1 MQDVF
6 IGRQPIYDRQLAV
19 HAYELLFR
27 HNATN
32 AAEFLN
38 GDEATSRVIL
48 TTFTEI
54 GLENIVGAQPAFIN
68 LTRGFIL
75 GRYPLPGLGGRLVL
89 EVLED
94 IEVDQELVD
103 GVARL
108 AAQGFRIALDD
119 FIYRPHLAPLV
130 ALADIVKIDLRALGR
145 EEVVRHVEVLRR
157 EHRVQL
163 VAEKVETQ
171 EEFDF
176 CRDLG
181 FDYFQGY
188 FLCRPNVVQGRAT
201 PPNRL
206 AALRLLAELQKPQ
219 IDFPELEQLI
229 VQDVALTYR
238 VLRYINSAFFGLR
251 QKVESVH
258 RAVVLLGI
266 DALRTL
272 ASLIVLSR
280 IDDKPHELLTTA
292 LLRAKMCEL
301 LSERDAESAFT
312 VGLFSMLDA
321 MMDRPLEEL
330 LERLPLS
337 DAVVTA
343 LLHRKGPLGRVLAA
357 VVRYERGEF
366 EALEAPAARG
376 GPDLAGAYLQAVE
389 YADGVAGNLLRP
401 ATSPA

>member
-1 MQDVF
+1 MQDAF
-6 IGRQPIYDRQLAV
+6 IGRQPIYDRQLDV

-27 HNATN
+27 HSAAN
-32 AAEFLN
+32 AAEILN

-48 TTFTEI
+48 TTLTEI
-54 GLENIVGAQPAFIN
+54 GLENIVGRQPAFIN

-75 GRYPLPGLGGRLVL
+75 GKYPLPNLAGRLVL

-94 IEVDQELVD
+94 IEMDEALI
-103 GVARL
+103 GGLRRL
-108 AAQGFRIALDD
+108 AGQGFRIALDD

-130 ALADIVKIDLRALGR
+130 DLADVVKIDLRALER
-145 EEVVRHVEVLRR
+145 ADVEQHVQQLRR
-157 EHRVQL
+157 GHRVQL
-163 VAEKVETQ
+163 LAEKVETQ

-188 FLCRPNVVQGRAT
+188 FLCKPNVIRGRAT

-258 RAVVLLGI
+258 RAIVLLGI

-301 LSERDAESAFT
+301 LSERDREAAFT

-321 MMDRPLEEL
+321 MMDRPLPEL
-330 LERLPLS
+330 LERVPLA
-337 DAVVTA
+337 DAVVAA
-343 LLHRKGPLGRVLAA
+343 LLHRGGALGQVLEA
-357 VVRYERGEF
+357 VIGYERGAWA
-366 EALEAPAARG
+366 ALEASPLEAPR
-376 GPDLAGAYLQAVE
+376 LAQAYLQALE
-389 YADGVAGNLLRP
+389 YADRVAGDLLRP
-401 ATSPA
+401 EAAPA